1 MIGMGTRRLDQC
13 RAHMDRPISRLRRRL
28 KDTTIM
34 EGSTRLGMTAT
45 VNRRS
50 HRDMGKD
57 TDKDLLREITMPR
70 HLLLTTVKAKGLLH
84 KDITIGH
91 RFQTI
96 SDRRPRLRHHRETAM
111 TAMAFGRSSCKW
123 TRIGRVN

>member
-1 MIGMGTRRLDQC
+1 MIDMVTRRLDQC
-13 RAHMDRPISRLRRRL
+13 RARMDRPISRLRCRL

-57 TDKDLLREITMPR
+57 TDKDLRETTMLR
-70 HLLLTTVKAKGLLH
+70 HLLLTTVKARGLLH

-91 RFQTI
+91 RFQTT
-96 SDRRPRLRHHRETAM
+96 SDRRPRLRRHRETAM
-111 TAMAFGRSSCKW
+111 TATAFGRSSCKW
-123 TRIGRVN
+123 TRIGQVN